1 MDSDLII
8 FYLKLKKL
16 YYERINDKIIIY
28 NILSNLNKNRLFWI
42 KYYLKKGD
50 NMENFI
56 WETAEELDQKLA
68 QRVRNIRKRRSISQ
82 EKLASM
88 SGVSYGSI
96 KRFETSGQISLI
108 SLTKIAM
115 ALDIAD
121 DIRNLFTTVPYRDIQ
136 EVINETK

>member
-1 MDSDLII
+1 
-8 FYLKLKKL
+8 
-16 YYERINDKIIIY
+16 
-28 NILSNLNKNRLFWI
+28 
-42 KYYLKKGD
+42 
-50 NMENFI
+50 MENFI

-68 QRVRNIRKRRSISQ
+68 RRVRNIRKRRSISQ

>member
-1 MDSDLII
+1 
-8 FYLKLKKL
+8 
-16 YYERINDKIIIY
+16 
-28 NILSNLNKNRLFWI
+28 
-42 KYYLKKGD
+42 
-50 NMENFI
+50 MEQFV

-108 SLTKIAM
+108 SLTKIAI

-121 DIRNLFTTVPYRDIQ
+121 ELRNLFTTVPYKDIQ
-136 EVINETK
+136 EVINETR

>member
-1 MDSDLII
+1 
-8 FYLKLKKL
+8 
-16 YYERINDKIIIY
+16 
-28 NILSNLNKNRLFWI
+28 
-42 KYYLKKGD
+42 
-50 NMENFI
+50 MEGFI
-56 WETAEELDQKLA
+56 WETAEELDLKLA

-96 KRFETSGQISLI
+96 KRFESTGQVSLL

-121 DIRNLFTTVPYRDIQ
+121 ELRNIFSQVPYRDIQ
-136 EVINETK
+136 EVINETR